1 MRRIKKNEERKIRI
15 SITISPSLNEIVE
28 SKSENKSNY
37 IECILYE
44 YFKKNNIDVS
54 KIKI

>member
-1 MRRIKKNEERKIRI
+1 MRRVKNDDERRVRI
-15 SITISPSLNEIVE
+15 SITISPSLNDIIEGL
-28 SKSENKSNY
+28 SDNRSNY
-37 IECILYE
+37 IELILCE